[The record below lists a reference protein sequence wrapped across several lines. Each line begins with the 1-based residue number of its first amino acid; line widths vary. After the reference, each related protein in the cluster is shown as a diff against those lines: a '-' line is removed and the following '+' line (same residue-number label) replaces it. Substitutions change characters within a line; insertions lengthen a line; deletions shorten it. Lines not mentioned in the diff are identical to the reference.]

1 MSRRPMP
8 RMTVAVLVSAVMGLV
23 YLLVNAAALPGPAA
37 LAIRVGGIV
46 LLVGALL
53 AVRAMPRTERDASQ
67 GGFGAGY
74 WSVVAVEVV
83 AGLSGAWVLTQVL
96 DAPRATLPWVT
107 LVVGVHFF
115 GLGVLW
121 RARSQHVVGVLVT
134 ACGGAGLA
142 AVALGAGDAAVALL
156 AGVLPGA
163 VLLGAAYWGVGVA
176 RRRATGL
183 VAGASEQT
191 EMRRA

>member
-1 MSRRPMP
+1 MSRR
-8 RMTVAVLVSAVMGLV
+8 RRSRIVVAVLVSAVMGLV
-23 YLLVNAAALPGPAA
+23 YLLVNAAALPGPVA

-46 LLVGALL
+46 LFVGALL
-53 AVRAMPRTERDASQ
+53 AVRAVPRTERDTSQ

-83 AGLSGAWVLTQVL
+83 VGLGGAWVLTQM

-115 GLGVLW
+115 GLGQVF
-121 RARSQHVVGVLVT
+121 RSRIQHVIGVLVT
-134 ACGGAGLA
+134 VCGAGGLA
-142 AVALGAGDAAVALL
+142 AVALGASDAAVALL

-163 VLLGAAYWGVGVA
+163 VLLGAAYWGVGVV

>member
-1 MSRRPMP
+1 MSRRRRP
-8 RMTVAVLVSAVMGLV
+8 RIAVAVLVSAVTGLV
-23 YLLVNAAALPGPAA
+23 YLLVNAAALSGPAA

-46 LLVGALL
+46 LFVGALL

-83 AGLSGAWVLTQVL
+83 VGLGGAWVLTQVL

-115 GLGVLW
+115 GLGVL
-121 RARSQHVVGVLVT
+121 
-134 ACGGAGLA
+134 LA
-142 AVALGAGDAAVALL
+142 SSD
-156 AGVLPGA
+156 P
-163 VLLGAAYWGVGVA
+163 A
-176 RRRATGL
+176 RRRGPGDRLWCGWAGGRGAGCRRRGGGTARWGAPRGRAARGRLLGRRRGAATGHG
-183 VAGASEQT
+183 AG
-191 EMRRA
+191 RRCV